1 MVELAAGDLLLLEG
15 AWHQPR
21 DISGHGSQRL
31 VVVCF
36 FHEQSQP
43 QPQPQASGA
52 AADGIDEAKRETLR
66 DKRVQWAAKPTSA
79 VRMIAREGA
88 GRVVEAKYLPSIAAR
103 QVSMINMRDK
113 WLNEALV
120 LQPSQCD

>member
-21 DISGHGSQRL
+21 DISGHGSHRL

-52 AADGIDEAKRETLR
+52 ADDGIDEAKRETLR

-103 QVSMINMRDK
+103 QVSMINMCDK

-120 LQPSQCD
+120 LQPS